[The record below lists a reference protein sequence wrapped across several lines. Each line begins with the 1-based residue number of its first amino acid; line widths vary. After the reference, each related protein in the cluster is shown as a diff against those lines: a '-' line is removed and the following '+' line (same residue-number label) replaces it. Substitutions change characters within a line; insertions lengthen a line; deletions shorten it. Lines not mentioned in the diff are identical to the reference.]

1 MAPKDS
7 TCLGCNKKFT
17 KSDYCVQ
24 CVVCSLWIHKTCS
37 GLSDE
42 GFKFI
47 SDQIQA
53 TGMAYWACKSCTTY
67 AMGINHRVKQMEEK
81 MEAMQHSMNAN
92 TAAVKEVEHKVER
105 LDSAIQKKDEAVE
118 KIVKKSELSIYDEM
132 RERESR
138 RLNVVFHGIGEK
150 ERVEGDTGKDR
161 AAWDKKSCGNIF
173 EALNLDMTEEAVK
186 FCRRLGEK
194 GEEPRPLLAGF
205 YTEMERSKLLRNA
218 NKLEKTVFSNVN
230 VSADLTKKQRDE
242 EKEMWKEAESRNE
255 KLTEEDKSKNLQ
267 WLVVGAR
274 GEKRLV
280 KSTRREQDGGQRE
293 RRGRGGMTRSRAD
306 QRGASRGGMS
316 RASGIQRGR
325 GVTRGRVSGA
335 GRGSGANLTP
345 MGARSEV
352 TATVEQRERES
363 QSEMEEGETEEESE
377 GMEEVEEDD
386 SRTGERR
393 KRKERN
399 EDSRAVGPPVKK

>member
-1 MAPKDS
+1 
-7 TCLGCNKKFT
+7 
-17 KSDYCVQ
+17 
-24 CVVCSLWIHKTCS
+24 
-37 GLSDE
+37 
-42 GFKFI
+42 
-47 SDQIQA
+47 
-53 TGMAYWACKSCTTY
+53 
-67 AMGINHRVKQMEEK
+67 MGINHRVKQMEEK
-81 MEAMQHSMNAN
+81 MAAMQHSMDAN

-218 NKLEKTVFSNVN
+218 NKLENTVFSNVN

-255 KLTEEDKSKNLQ
+255 KLSDEDRSKNLQ
-267 WLVVGAR
+267 WMVVGAR

-280 KSTRREQDGGQRE
+280 KNTRREQDGGQRE
-293 RRGRGGMTRSRAD
+293 RRGRGGMIRGRTE
-306 QRGASRGGMS
+306 QRGA
-316 RASGIQRGR
+316 
-325 GVTRGRVSGA
+325 
-335 GRGSGANLTP
+335 
-345 MGARSEV
+345 
-352 TATVEQRERES
+352 
-363 QSEMEEGETEEESE
+363 EEE
-377 GMEEVEEDD
+377 
-386 SRTGERR
+386 
-393 KRKERN
+393 
-399 EDSRAVGPPVKK
+399 

>member
-242 EKEMWKEAESRNE
+242 EKEMWKEAVSRNE

-352 TATVEQRERES
+352 TATVEQRGRES

-386 SRTGERR
+386 SRAGERR

>member
-274 GEKRLV
+274 GEKRFV
-280 KSTRREQDGGQRE
+280 KSVPRDPPPQGRTAT
-293 RRGRGGMTRSRAD
+293 RGRGMRGTGVRGA
-306 QRGASRGGMS
+306 GASRG
-316 RASGIQRGR
+316 
-325 GVTRGRVSGA
+325 TRGKT
-335 GRGSGANLTP
+335 SGANSIPITGRP
-345 MGARSEV
+345 APEPVRRGSKEK
-352 TATVEQRERES
+352 
-363 QSEMEEGETEEESE
+363 ETEEEADTETETESE
-377 GMEEVEEDD
+377 METETETETVGEAD
-386 SRTGERR
+386 SGASKTPFRR
-393 KRKERN
+393 KRKG
-399 EDSRAVGPPVKK
+399 SGGRAVDAPPEKR

>member
-345 MGARSEV
+345 ERGGRGRKGTRTAGQWAR
-352 TATVEQRERES
+352 Q
-363 QSEMEEGETEEESE
+363 
-377 GMEEVEEDD
+377 
-386 SRTGERR
+386 
-393 KRKERN
+393 
-399 EDSRAVGPPVKK
+399 

>member
-352 TATVEQRERES
+352 TATVEQRGRES

-386 SRTGERR
+386 SRAGERR

>member
-161 AAWDKKSCGNIF
+161 AAWDKKSCGNIL

-352 TATVEQRERES
+352 TATVEQRGRES